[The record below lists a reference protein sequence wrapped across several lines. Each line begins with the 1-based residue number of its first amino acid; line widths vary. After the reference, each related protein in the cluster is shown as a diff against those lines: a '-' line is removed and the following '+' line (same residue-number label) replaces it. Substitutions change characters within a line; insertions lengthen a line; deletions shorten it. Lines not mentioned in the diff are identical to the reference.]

1 MPLLNTGETVVRSET
16 SKYGSKMGMLTLT
29 SKRVVFESQSGVFS
43 KNTFVNAD
51 FPLTTVENVTT
62 EGRMTKKVV
71 FILKHGNFPLRYEFA
86 VSDPEQWR
94 NKALE
99 TIGQASDTASLAS
112 SIAVMKEKE
121 VIVKEVVKVPCRY
134 CGTLIVNTDTYCSSC
149 GAALK

>member
-1 MPLLNTGETVVRSET
+1 MPFLSAGETLVTAEY
-16 SKYGSKMGMLTLT
+16 SKYGSKTGTLSLT

-51 FPLTTVENVTT
+51 FPLTAVQDVAI
-62 EGRMTKKVV
+62 EGRLTKKVL
-71 FILKHGNFPLRYEFA
+71 FILRRGNSPLRYEFT
-86 VSDPEQWR
+86 VNDPEQWR

-99 TIGQASDTASLAS
+99 AIGLASESASAS
-112 SIAVMKEKE
+112 SIPLVKEKE
-121 VIVKEVVKVPCRY
+121 VIIKEIVKIPCRY